1 MDGDLGFILE
11 REKRN
16 DGCIYFYME
25 SENSIK
31 CYDLSAY
38 ILTKM
43 YPFIQLKKEPSP
55 VSNGEVVVAYFDPE
69 FCRLRF
75 SGYNIEVGDD
85 GVKVNIEHYSK
96 EKREKWID
104 EFKKIVNGL

>member
-1 MDGDLGFILE
+1 
-11 REKRN
+11 
-16 DGCIYFYME
+16 
-25 SENSIK
+25 
-31 CYDLSAY
+31 
-38 ILTKM
+38 M

-75 SGYNIEVGDD
+75 SGSNIEVGDD

-104 EFKKIVNGL
+104 EFKKMVNGL